1 LLDTNILSEWVKPKP
16 DAGAV
21 AWLAQADE
29 DRVFISALTLMEL
42 RYGVERLKPGTRRR
56 QLEGWLEH
64 ELPSRFESRIL
75 AIDAA
80 VADACGRI
88 IARRESQARP
98 IGLADALIAGTAK
111 VFGLVLVTNNTAN
124 FDATI
129 EGLLNPFLST

>member
-1 LLDTNILSEWVKPKP
+1 LLDTNILFEWVKPKP
-16 DAGAV
+16 DVGAV

>member
-1 LLDTNILSEWVKPKP
+1 MKPRP
-16 DAGAV
+16 DAGVV
-21 AWLAQADE
+21 AWLSQADE

-56 QLEGWLEH
+56 QLERWLGD
-64 ELPSRFESRIL
+64 ELPSRFESRVL

-88 IARRESQARP
+88 IARRESQGRP

-111 VFGLVLVTNNTAN
+111 AFGLVLVTRDTAD
-124 FDATI
+124 FEATI
-129 EGLLNPFLST
+129 ESLLNPFSST